1 MNTAFLRTLGTAS
14 ALAIATAACVSD
26 PNIPRTAQSR
36 AYHFNDMD
44 GNGDDRL
51 VPSEIEEHLVLY
63 RDFAYFDSDNNGWIG
78 RGEFDAYLDT
88 MEDR

>member
-1 MNTAFLRTLGTAS
+1 MNTAFFRTLGVA
-14 ALAIATAACVSD
+14 AAIATVTAACVSD

-51 VPSEIEEHLVLY
+51 VPSEIEDHLALY
-63 RDFAYFDSDNNGWIG
+63 RDFAHFDSDNNGWIG

-88 MEDR
+88 MEDY